1 MGSGRP
7 FVGIKPMTNAL
18 SSRSRP
24 KAFKVLLYI
33 AGSLLVLLIAGYLI
47 SPGII
52 RRKLDEA
59 LRGLPSSMKVT
70 YRSLHANVLTGS
82 VDIEGVDGRYLG
94 GKHTVTI
101 EKIEVSGFS
110 VFAWLRSHR
119 VRVRDIRLSGV
130 SVHADEDLLEKDSA
144 FQAMKGPEVDA
155 LVEKVEVTGLT
166 IETTRKG
173 KRSLAL
179 EGRLRLDSV
188 TGVAVGGLW
197 FLADSAR
204 YVDVDADETIRLR
217 RLEIDSRKKL
227 LTIDTVRA
235 VPDMDREAIGR
246 AKGHQVDVARAEV
259 RGVEVS
265 GMEFAELAKDRFY
278 ADEISLRS
286 SSVHVFRDR
295 RLPLERGEKAMP
307 MEGLEKLPMD
317 IRVKR
322 VKLGTTRFEYEE
334 YPKTGNKTGAL
345 VIENFRGTMEPLVNK
360 QRAGDPSFI
369 TLKTEG
375 SLMGSGLVTATT
387 RMPFHKDASYEVEG
401 VFHNLDV
408 TRLNNPAENLGQ
420 LHLESGML
428 NSLDFRFEM
437 GAERST
443 GKIVGEYHDLV
454 VDKMKEKD
462 GQLKTDKLKSFA
474 LKKFIIPKDKDK
486 SLPLSKRTGKVDYKR
501 DKERY
506 FSYYMLHSLL
516 VGVKSSFSL
525 GFLLPG

>member
-1 MGSGRP
+1 
-7 FVGIKPMTNAL
+7 MTNAL

-82 VDIEGVDGRYLG
+82 LSIEGVDARYIPVGDQEKRGG
-94 GKHTVTI
+94 GKGGTHTVTI

-130 SVHADEDLLEKDSA
+130 SVHADEDLLEKDSSL
-144 FQAMKGPEVDA
+144 QAMKGPEVDA

-173 KRSLAL
+173 KRSLTL

-188 TGVAVGGLW
+188 TGAAVGGLW

-204 YVDVDADETIRLR
+204 YVAVDANETIRLR
-217 RLEIDSRKKL
+217 RLEVDSRKKL

-246 AKGHQVDVARAEV
+246 AMGHQVDVARAEL
-259 RGVEVS
+259 RGVEVT
-265 GMEFAELAKDRFY
+265 GLDVMGLAQHRLY

-286 SSVHVFRDR
+286 NTVHIFRDR
-295 RLPLERGEKAMP
+295 RLPLLSGEKAMP
-307 MEGLEKLPMD
+307 MEGLKSMPVEL
-317 IRVKR
+317 RVKR
-322 VKLGTTRFEYEE
+322 LKLGPTRFEYEE
-334 YPKTGNKTGAL
+334 FPKVGSKGGAL
-345 VIENFRGTMEPLVNK
+345 VIEHFHGTMEPLVNK
-360 QRAGDPSFI
+360 PRPGDPAFI
-369 TLKTEG
+369 TLTTEG
-375 SLMGSGLVTATT
+375 SLMGSGTVTATT
-387 RMPFHKDASYEVEG
+387 RMPFHKGAFYEVQG
-401 VFHNLDV
+401 AFHNLDV
-408 TRLNNPAENLGQ
+408 TKLNNPAENLGQ

-428 NSLDFRFEM
+428 NSLEFQFEM
-437 GAERST
+437 GEERST

-454 VDKMKEKD
+454 VDKMKEKN
-462 GQLKTDKLKSFA
+462 GQLKTDKVKSFA
-474 LKKFIIPKDKDK
+474 LRKFIIPKDKDK

-501 DKERY
+501 DKERE